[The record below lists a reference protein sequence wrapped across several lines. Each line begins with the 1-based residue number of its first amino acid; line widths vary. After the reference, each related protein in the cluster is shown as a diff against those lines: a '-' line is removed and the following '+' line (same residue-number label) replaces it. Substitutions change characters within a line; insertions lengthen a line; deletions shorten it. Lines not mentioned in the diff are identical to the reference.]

1 MFAWLRAAFRRTP
14 PAGKPRH
21 VPMRAADRPPPAMP
35 PERMTLTD
43 MLRQLVIDAGGPT
56 EELDPELWRSLA
68 ARVEAA
74 ADSIPPPPSFPS
86 IATEVLA
93 IAGKPDVDVNR
104 LVGVVQRD
112 AAIATALLRFSN
124 SVAFSPARPITTLR
138 DAIGLIGVTHV
149 VEVVLGSTGRSFY
162 NVASGAELALFPSLW
177 ETMFDD
183 AMANAFSAG
192 RLALDVPGAR
202 GERALLAGLLADLGR
217 PLALQLLA
225 GMILGKSGDRI
236 ARPSDAI
243 VLATLDEV
251 APALGR
257 RVVAAMNLP
266 GELRSACIPDA
277 TQPSPDAQIAR
288 LVAAIGAIQRRSP
301 RLWASAGDVREAAEQ
316 LGLQPLFVR
325 TVFAQRA
332 QDLFAAGQ
340 MMPALTG
347 AAAN

>member
-1 MFAWLRAAFRRTP
+1 
-14 PAGKPRH
+14 
-21 VPMRAADRPPPAMP
+21 MP
-35 PERMTLTD
+35 PERMSLTD

-56 EELDPELWRSLA
+56 EELDPELWMSLA
-68 ARVEAA
+68 GRIEQA

-86 IATEVLA
+86 IATEVLS
-93 IAGKPDVDVNR
+93 IASKPDVDVNR
-104 LVGVVQRD
+104 LVGIVQRD
-112 AAIATALLRFSN
+112 AAIATALLRFAN

-162 NVASGAELALFPSLW
+162 NVASRAELAQFPALW
-177 ETMFDD
+177 ETMFDE

-217 PLALQLLA
+217 PLALQLLS
-225 GMILGKSGDRI
+225 GMILGTRGERI
-236 ARPSDAI
+236 VRPSDPIA
-243 VLATLDEV
+243 LATLDEV

-266 GELRSACIPDA
+266 DELRSACIPDGA
-277 TQPSPDAQIAR
+277 QPSPDAQIAR

-301 RLWASAGDVREAAEQ
+301 RLWTSAGEVREVSERLA
-316 LGLQPLFVR
+316 LQPLVVR
-325 TVFAQRA
+325 ALFAQRA
-332 QDLFAAGQ
+332 QDMFAAAQ
-340 MMPALTG
+340 MMPALAS
-347 AAAN
+347 AA